1 MTIYSDGAK
10 TDTGKY
16 NPMYILGEIG
26 ATNTLNGKLVKLII
40 NADNCKNDKT
50 RYYEFIYRGSIEGT
64 HYTLSELKNK
74 VEYDCTLPPNLG
86 DLVKLSDLD
95 SELKSENAYFYSKP
109 DGGLSYTEDYSDD
122 TAIGLSWKN
131 FRENVSFSYPSV
143 KKGNHPSFM
152 AIYSND
158 AKNADGTYDPL
169 KMLAEIGAQETLDGN
184 KVRLT
189 LNTGFVGG
197 DEYYY
202 EFIYR
207 GSIQGTHYTLNELSE
222 SLSDF
227 DCTLPPNMGSYVSIA
242 DKDFEDSLNNKSN
255 AKLFSKGE
263 NAPAYNEPWSDSDT
277 MSISWKNV
285 RENVSFSYPMC

>member
-1 MTIYSDGAK
+1 M
-10 TDTGKY
+10 
-16 NPMYILGEIG
+16 
-26 ATNTLNGKLVKLII
+26 
-40 NADNCKNDKT
+40 
-50 RYYEFIYRGSIEGT
+50 
-64 HYTLSELKNK
+64 
-74 VEYDCTLPPNLG
+74 
-86 DLVKLSDLD
+86 VKLSDLD

-158 AKNADGTYDPL
+158 AKNSDGTYDPL

-285 RENVSFSYPMC
+285 RENVSFSYPC

>member
-1 MTIYSDGAK
+1 
-10 TDTGKY
+10 
-16 NPMYILGEIG
+16 
-26 ATNTLNGKLVKLII
+26 
-40 NADNCKNDKT
+40 
-50 RYYEFIYRGSIEGT
+50 
-64 HYTLSELKNK
+64 
-74 VEYDCTLPPNLG
+74 
-86 DLVKLSDLD
+86 
-95 SELKSENAYFYSKP
+95 
-109 DGGLSYTEDYSDD
+109 
-122 TAIGLSWKN
+122 
-131 FRENVSFSYPSV
+131 SV

-285 RENVSFSYPMC
+285 RENVSFSYPRVKVGNKPCFMSIYSNEAKTEDGSYDPLHIIAEIGSQETLNGNTVRLTFNTGFEGGNEYYYEFVYVGSA